1 MTGVKRE
8 LLMTRD
14 ASPAITLTAVKV
26 ESGSARHRRSES
38 QPGKGMDM
46 VARAAKRNSDRRE
59 ATEPAGSKAQTT
71 APQPYGCFEL
81 LPIAGDWRHGQAE
94 NRLFDTNPYT
104 GDVVLE
110 IKQADRNDLDS
121 AFTGAAKAQAAWAA
135 SAPAARAHV
144 FRRAAE
150 VMEARR
156 GEIVHWLISES
167 GSTRLK
173 ANLEW
178 EVTHAV
184 MLWAT
189 SVPHAAESRIIP
201 SDIPGKE
208 HQVRRKP
215 VGVVGA
221 ISPWNWPLHLSNRTI
236 APALAV
242 GNAVVVKPASDT
254 PVTGGLL
261 LAKIF
266 EEAGLPA
273 GLLSVV
279 VGAGSEIGD
288 AFVSHPVPRVIS
300 FTGSTPVGRNI
311 AELAAKAPI
320 IKRVDLEL
328 GGNAP
333 FVVLADADLDQAIEA
348 AVFGKFLHQGQICI
362 AINRLIVEEPVY
374 HTFVDRFAARV
385 ATLKA
390 GDPNDGDTM
399 VGPIINNSQL
409 RKLLERIRRARQD
422 GAKQVL
428 GGEPDRLLLPPH
440 VFVNVANRMEL
451 AAEEIFGPVAPI
463 LRVSSAEEALAVANE
478 TSFGLS
484 GAVFTRDVHRGVHFA
499 QRMQVGMAH
508 VNDQP
513 VIDLP
518 TCPFGGEKNSGI
530 GRFNG
535 SWAIEAFT
543 TDQWLTAQHAP
554 RGFPWNASAVKG
566 PWS

>member
-1 MTGVKRE
+1 
-8 LLMTRD
+8 
-14 ASPAITLTAVKV
+14 
-26 ESGSARHRRSES
+26 
-38 QPGKGMDM
+38 M
-46 VARAAKRNSDRRE
+46 VAPSASRSANRRE
-59 ATEPAGSKAQTT
+59 AEASDGTTVQTRD
-71 APQPYGCFEL
+71 PQPYDQFDL
-81 LPIAGDWRHGQAE
+81 LPIAGSWRQGRSEH
-94 NRLFDTNPYT
+94 RLADTNPFS
-104 GDVVLE
+104 GDVLLE
-110 IKQADRNDLDS
+110 IKQADRDDVDA
-121 AFTGAAKAQAAWAA
+121 AFAAGARAQTAWAV
-135 SAPAARAHV
+135 STPAVRAQV
-144 FRRAAE
+144 FRRAAG

-156 GEIVHWLISES
+156 SEIVEWLIKES

-178 EVTHAV
+178 EVTHTV

-189 SVPHAAESRIIP
+189 SVPHAVEGRSVS

-208 HQVRRKP
+208 NLVMRKP

-221 ISPWNWPLHLSNRTI
+221 ISPWNWPLHLSNRTV

-242 GNAVVVKPASDT
+242 GNAVVIKPSSET

-279 VGAGSEIGD
+279 VGAGDEIGD
-288 AFVSHPVPRVIS
+288 GFVSHPVPRVIS
-300 FTGSTPVGRNI
+300 FTGSTPVGRRI

-333 FVVLADADLDQAIEA
+333 FVVLADADLDQAVEA
-348 AVFGKFLHQGQICI
+348 AAFGKFLHQGQICI
-362 AINRLIVEEPVY
+362 AINRIIVEESVY
-374 HTFVDRFAARV
+374 PMFVDRFAQRV
-385 ATLKA
+385 ANLKV
-390 GDPNDGDTM
+390 GDPSDGDT
-399 VGPIINNSQL
+399 VIGPIINKAQL
-409 RKLLERIRRARQD
+409 DKLMARIRRARDD
-422 GAKQVL
+422 GCKQVL
-428 GGEPDRLLLPPH
+428 GGEPDGLVLPPH
-440 VFVNVANRMEL
+440 VFVNVTNQMQL

-463 LRVSSAEEALAVANE
+463 IRVSNAEEALAVANQ

-484 GAVFTRDVHRGVHFA
+484 GAVFTRNLHRGAHFA
-499 QRMQVGMAH
+499 RQMQVGMAH

-535 SWAIEAFT
+535 DWVIEAFT
-543 TDQWLTAQHAP
+543 TDQWLTVQHTRRA
-554 RGFPWNASAVKG
+554 FPWSASAVQG

>member
-1 MTGVKRE
+1 M
-8 LLMTRD
+8 
-14 ASPAITLTAVKV
+14 
-26 ESGSARHRRSES
+26 
-38 QPGKGMDM
+38 
-46 VARAAKRNSDRRE
+46 
-59 ATEPAGSKAQTT
+59 
-71 APQPYGCFEL
+71 
-81 LPIAGDWRHGQAE
+81 PIAGDWRDGRAE
-94 NRLFDTNPYT
+94 SRLVDTNPYT
-104 GDVVLE
+104 DGVLVE
-110 IKQADRNDLDS
+110 IKQADRSDLDA
-121 AFTGAAKAQAAWAA
+121 AFAGAAKAQVAWAA
-135 SAPAARAHV
+135 STPSVRAHV

-156 GEIVHWLISES
+156 GEIVDWLISES

-189 SVPHAAESRIIP
+189 SVPHAVESRIIP
-201 SDIPGKE
+201 SEIPGKE
-208 HQVRRKP
+208 NRVQRKP
-215 VGVVGA
+215 VGVGA

-266 EEAGLPA
+266 QEAGLPA

-279 VGAGSEIGD
+279 VGAGSDIGD

-320 IKRVDLEL
+320 LKRVDLEL

-362 AINRLIVEEPVY
+362 AINRIIVEEAPY
-374 HTFVDRFAARV
+374 HTFLDRFSERV
-385 ATLKA
+385 GRLKA
-390 GDPNDGDTM
+390 GDPNDSETM

-409 RKLLERIRRARQD
+409 RKLTQRIRRARED

-428 GGEPDRLLLPPH
+428 GGEPEGRVLPPH
-440 VFVNVANRMEL
+440 VFVNVTNRMEL
-451 AAEEIFGPVAPI
+451 AAEEIFGPVVPI
-463 LRVSSAEEALAVANE
+463 LRVSSAEEALAVAND

-499 QRMQVGMAH
+499 ERMQVGMAH

-554 RGFPWNASAVKG
+554 RGFPWNASAVRG